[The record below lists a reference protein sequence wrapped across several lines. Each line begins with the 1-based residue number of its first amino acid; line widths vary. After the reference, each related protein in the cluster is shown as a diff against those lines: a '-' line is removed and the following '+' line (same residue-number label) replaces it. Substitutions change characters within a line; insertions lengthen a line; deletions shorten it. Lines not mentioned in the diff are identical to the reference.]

1 MKRIIRIAPFIIIV
15 VALITISASSG
26 IADES
31 EGVLIS
37 YYYRKK
43 EYDYSYKN
51 AVSYH
56 YFTDED
62 YQNAIQEKKDENA
75 IVDNDL

>member
-1 MKRIIRIAPFIIIV
+1 MIV
-15 VALITISASSG
+15 E
-26 IADES
+26 AD
-31 EGVLIS
+31 GYKVKIDLIS
-37 YYYRKK
+37 YYYRTK